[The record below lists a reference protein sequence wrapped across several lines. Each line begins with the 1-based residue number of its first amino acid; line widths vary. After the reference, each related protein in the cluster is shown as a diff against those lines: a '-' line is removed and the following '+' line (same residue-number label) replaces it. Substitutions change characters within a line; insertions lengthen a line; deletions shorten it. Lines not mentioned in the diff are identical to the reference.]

1 MEKVAEK
8 LSVFLASKNIIEKQ
22 NIDFYRYSLECL
34 LLYAV
39 NLFTVFGISLLLGRF
54 LECIFFVLVFSS
66 LRTYS
71 GGVHMKKWYS
81 CYIASCAIILGIICI
96 VDSLKLENYFLLIAI
111 ISSITIWKLAP
122 FEN

>member
-22 NIDFYRYSLECL
+22 NIDFYRYSIECL

-54 LECIFFVLVFSS
+54 MECIFFVLVFSS
-66 LRTYS
+66 LRLS
-71 GGVHMKKWYS
+71 AMQIIPS
-81 CYIASCAIILGIICI
+81 MIAQEAI
-96 VDSLKLENYFLLIAI
+96 
-111 ISSITIWKLAP
+111 
-122 FEN
+122 